1 MSFNER
7 VIEELLVLD
16 MGKTCCRKALAC
28 GLFWGA
34 ELLENREIRSEFLIE
49 EVAQYS
55 SSILSK
61 NFSSSPELQR
71 VGRAGRYWFCVS
83 AKTKVIWTV
92 LQSADNSSD
101 GRELSEIIGFKCSE
115 CAHAFL
121 RGVFIAVGHINNPDK
136 SYHAEFS
143 VPNEVRAM
151 RLSAFLSSELA
162 EPKTVD
168 RKGKIGVYYKRNMV
182 ITDLMYYL
190 GGMKMAFEYSDA
202 CIMKDIRNR
211 ENRATNCV
219 ASNISKSVGVSQKH
233 ISAIEELTRT
243 GRLFKLPEEIRYT
256 ARLRAE
262 NPSATLSELAR
273 LHEPPISKSGLNRR
287 LNRILEELE

>member
-7 VIEELLVLD
+7 VIEELLALD

-34 ELLENREIRSEFLIE
+34 ELLENREIRTDFSSEAI
-49 EVAQYS
+49 AQYA

-61 NFSSSPELQR
+61 NFSSTPLLQR
-71 VGRAGRYWFCVS
+71 VGRAGRYWYTVAS
-83 AKTKVIWTV
+83 RTKGIWTI
-92 LQSADNSSD
+92 LQSADDASE
-101 GRELSEIIGFKCSE
+101 GGEISEIIGFKCSE
-115 CAHAFL
+115 CAHSFL
-121 RGVFIAVGHINNPDK
+121 RGAFMALGHINDPSK

-143 VPNEVRAM
+143 LPNAARAK
-151 RLSAFLSSELA
+151 RLAAFLSIELA
-162 EPKTVD
+162 EPKMVD
-168 RKGKIGVYYKRNMV
+168 RKGKTGVYYKRNMV

-202 CIMKDIRNR
+202 CIVKDIRNR

-219 ASNISKSVGVSQKH
+219 ASNISKSVEVSQKH

-287 LNRILEELE
+287 LNRILEELK